1 MVPIDYTFMVHFI
14 EAAGSDTQR
23 HFLDL
28 LHQVVFYFRN
38 LLC

>member
-1 MVPIDYTFMVHFI
+1 MFPIDYTFMVHLV

-23 HFLDL
+23 HVFDS